1 MTDSSARV
9 EEPVKRAPLRLGEAT
24 RAAFEALRTAVWV
37 FDVERKRMH
46 WANRASLRV
55 WNAPTLDEL
64 LARDFAS
71 DMSRSTET
79 RLRDYLDRFR
89 RGEVVPDRWTFYPK
103 DSPLPVTVLS
113 QASGVELEDGRLA
126 MLFEATRSTL
136 DSLEADKLRMI
147 EVLRNTTG
155 IVTVFTA
162 EGRVLLQNPA
172 SIRVHGNL
180 ADDKDRALSK
190 LVGRYQQSETAQRA
204 VEQALLGRATVF
216 DTRVECAPMPC
227 WHSVKMCPARD
238 PVSSAPC
245 VLVDESNI
253 DRLHAVQER
262 NLWLERDAA
271 EKRMAGGF
279 AHEVRNALAGARI
292 ALEGTLGDGGALD
305 ASAFD
310 EAAGELQAIYERVAP
325 SLDERAIEPVLNSMA
340 RIQSSSDR
348 VECTVRMVLTAVLRT
363 LDLTQRTMQLSKA
376 GHEHARVPVDLS
388 QVLRAIAESSAE
400 EFARHRITLRID
412 GADEPVI
419 VIGVEGHFH
428 SIFSNLVR
436 NARDAV
442 LSPELGDAR
451 LREVIVSLT
460 HDEGAACVRV
470 RDSGTGIDE
479 RVRARMFEPF
489 FTTKAES
496 GTGLGLALVQR
507 YVELHGGAIH
517 VESEPGRFTAFDV
530 TIPLARPDA
539 GEPS

>member
-1 MTDSSARV
+1 MTDSSAQV
-9 EEPVKRAPLRLGEAT
+9 EEPVRRAALRCNDAT

-46 WANRASLRV
+46 WANRAALRV
-55 WNAPTLDEL
+55 WNAPTLAEL

-103 DSPLPVTVLS
+103 DSQVPVTVLS
-113 QASGVELEDGRLA
+113 QASGVELDDGRLA
-126 MLFEATRSTL
+126 MLFEATQSAL
-136 DSLEADKLRMI
+136 DELEADKLRMI
-147 EVLRNTTG
+147 EVLRNTTN

-172 SIRVHGNL
+172 SMRVHGNL
-180 ADDKDRALSK
+180 ADAGGHALGK
-190 LVGRYQQSETAQRA
+190 LLGRYQQSEAARRA
-204 VEQALLGRATVF
+204 VEQALLGHETVF
-216 DTRVECAPMPC
+216 DTRVECTPMPC
-227 WHSVKMCPARD
+227 WHSVKICLTRD

-253 DRLHAVQER
+253 DRLHAAQER

-292 ALEGTLGDGGALD
+292 SLEGALGEGGERD
-305 ASAFD
+305 SSAF
-310 EAAGELQAIYERVAP
+310 EETASELQSIYERVAP
-325 SLDERAIEPVLNSMA
+325 ALDERAIEQVLNSMA
-340 RIQSSSDR
+340 AIQSSCDR
-348 VECTVRMVLTAVLRT
+348 LECTARMVLTAVLRT
-363 LDLTQRTMQLSKA
+363 LDLTQQTMQLSKA
-376 GHEHARVPVDLS
+376 GHEQTRVAVDLS
-388 QVLRAIAESSAE
+388 AVLRAIAESSSG

-419 VIGVEGHFH
+419 VSGVEAHFH
-428 SIFSNLVR
+428 SIFSNLIG

-442 LSPELGDAR
+442 LGPELGNGR
-451 LREVIVSLT
+451 LREVIVTLT

-470 RDSGTGIDE
+470 RDTGTGIDE

-507 YVELHGGAIH
+507 YVELYGGTIH
-517 VESEPGRFTAFDV
+517 VESEPGRFAAFDI
-530 TIPLARPDA
+530 TLPLASA
-539 GEPS
+539 GEAS